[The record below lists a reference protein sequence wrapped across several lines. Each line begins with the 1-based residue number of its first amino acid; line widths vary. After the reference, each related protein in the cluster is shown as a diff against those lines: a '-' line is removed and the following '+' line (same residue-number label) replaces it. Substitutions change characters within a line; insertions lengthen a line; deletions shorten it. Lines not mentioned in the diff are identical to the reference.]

1 MTIRP
6 LFTAAA
12 AAVAVAS
19 ASSAALADDTIRSPG
34 DNPKYVIE
42 IEPHLLVG
50 YADPVPGGSAGLG
63 FGARFS
69 IPLMD
74 PGFVSRINDTVAIT
88 FGADVFLY
96 RNDAI
101 GFPVALQWN
110 FYVAPHWSVMGEPG
124 LEIDAGDGARIH
136 PALWVG
142 GRYHIS
148 SSLALTMRV
157 GFPSFSIGL
166 SFM

>member
-6 LFTAAA
+6 LFTAGFAA
-12 AAVAVAS
+12 FALLAV
-19 ASSAALADDTIRSPG
+19 SSEARAEGIIRNPG

-42 IEPHLLVG
+42 IEPHLSVG
-50 YADPVPGGSAGLG
+50 YVDPFPGGAAAFG

-74 PGFVSRINDTVAIT
+74 PGFVKSINDTIAIS
-88 FGADVFLY
+88 FGADVLFYNSDTVAL
-96 RNDAI
+96 
-101 GFPVALQWN
+101 PVALQWN
-110 FYVAPHWSVMGEPG
+110 FYLAPQWSVFGEPG
-124 LEIDAGDGARIH
+124 LEIDAGDGARVH

-142 GRYHIS
+142 GRYHFTDHV
-148 SSLALTMRV
+148 ALTLRL
-157 GFPSFSIGL
+157 GFPTLSIGL

>member
-1 MTIRP
+1 MTIRS
-6 LFTAAA
+6 LFAAT
-12 AAVAVAS
+12 VAVS
-19 ASSAALADDTIRSPG
+19 SIVFASSAARADGTIRSPG

-50 YADPVPGGSAGLG
+50 YADPLPNASPG
-63 FGARFS
+63 FGFGGRFS

-74 PGFVSRINDTVAIT
+74 PGFVKGINDTVAIT
-88 FGADVFLY
+88 FGADVLFY
-96 RNDAI
+96 RDDVVA
-101 GFPVALQWN
+101 FPLALQWN
-110 FYVAPHWSVMGEPG
+110 FYLAPQWSVMGEPG

-136 PALWVG
+136 PALWLG
-142 GRYHIS
+142 GRYHFNDH
-148 SSLALTMRV
+148 LALTMRV

>member
-1 MTIRP
+1 MTIRF
-6 LFTAAA
+6 LFTAAFA
-12 AAVAVAS
+12 
-19 ASSAALADDTIRSPG
+19 ASSIVAASSVAHADGTIRSPG

-50 YADPVPGGSAGLG
+50 YADPLAGASPGFG

-74 PGFVSRINDTVAIT
+74 PGFVSSINDTIAIT
-88 FGADVFLY
+88 FGADVLLY
-96 RNDAI
+96 RNDVVA
-101 GFPVALQWN
+101 FPVALQWN
-110 FYVAPHWSVMGEPG
+110 FYVAPQWSVMGEPG

-136 PALWVG
+136 PALWLG
-142 GRYHIS
+142 GRYHFS
-148 SSLALTMRV
+148 DHLALTMRI
-157 GFPSFSIGL
+157 GFPTFSLGL